1 MNEFWALVLGS
12 ALAVV
17 GGILGTLFTQWLVG
31 RSEARKEKKEAYTS
45 ILKFCHRL
53 KFVDSKYSQNVTYDY
68 LTEIASK
75 TLLYASDK
83 VATEYEKIHD
93 LAADIL
99 EAKDKNDKDKIKD
112 LRKTLEAH
120 IDVIS
125 AQMKKEVKLET
136 KRSKELLSKTIDKK
150 IKEKRKNGN

>member
-1 MNEFWALVLGS
+1 MLV
-12 ALAVV
+12 
-17 GGILGTLFTQWLVG
+17 
-31 RSEARKEKKEAYTS
+31 
-45 ILKFCHRL
+45 
-53 KFVDSKYSQNVTYDY
+53 
-68 LTEIASK
+68 
-75 TLLYASDK
+75 YASDK